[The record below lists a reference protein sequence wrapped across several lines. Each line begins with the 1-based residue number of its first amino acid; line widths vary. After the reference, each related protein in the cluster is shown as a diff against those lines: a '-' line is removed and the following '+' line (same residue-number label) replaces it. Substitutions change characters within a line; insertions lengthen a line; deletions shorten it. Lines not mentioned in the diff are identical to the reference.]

1 MSDDSLLKIEN
12 LKVHFDTLEG
22 PVEALHDVS
31 LEVKKGQIMGVV
43 GESGCGKSVTSLTSI
58 GLATCIVDEG
68 SIKYDGKEMIFRE
81 TITPGKN
88 LAVTFTSFL
97 TYVGVLIC
105 LPVGFIFMMPFMG
118 DPLFGFSIMMIG
130 LTMVLFSMGIKY
142 FIHSDRRE
150 HDKFMRF
157 IRGNEISMI
166 FQEPMTALNPLYTV
180 EKQIFEVMKTHSR
193 LSKSSLSQSSRLFS
207 SLKSP
212 FRFVRNWV
220 LSDKFSSI
228 FFSILLLTYLLVSCM
243 GPNLISSWG
252 TRLAVIFY
260 ASAEVTVNCTN
271 HTDTLISYSFLLI
284 PLGAIKNSITHTWPK
299 PINIAAIKEDLM
311 IHISKFLSSIPLVFV
326 AFTLSLVVYPDLY
339 TSFDYLDPTLLEGI
353 GKINLTILILAFM
366 AVLSIVEFFRFDENH
381 MSSIIRSI
389 PFTFTLS
396 LIYAIL
402 LWTPNQVVG
411 TVIALIMVV
420 AIPSMVLIDFLQLDP
435 AHRSQVIKILEDVR
449 IPNPSAVITMYPHEL
464 SGGMRQ
470 RVMIAMMMSCEP
482 KLLIADEP
490 TTALDVTIQAQI
502 LHLMRDLRDR
512 KGTSIML
519 ITHDLGV
526 IAELCDSVSVMY
538 AGSVVETGTI
548 EDILAN
554 PRMPYTIGLL
564 HSIPKIVHSDNRSGR
579 TNLPIIP
586 GQVPDPNTHFDGC
599 RFHPRCPFAD
609 DLCRSTRPDMIE
621 VSKGHFASCHYTE
634 LTINSKDVESSFDIF
649 SKEFEGVGGE
659 VIVR

>member
-1 MSDDSLLKIEN
+1 MSENSLLKIQN

-22 PVEALHDVS
+22 PVEALHDVN

-68 SIKYDGKEMIFRE
+68 SIKYDGKEMIFHE
-81 TITPGKN
+81 SDKN
-88 LAVTFTSFL
+88 NSLVFL
-97 TYVGVLIC
+97 SNILPYIAVLIFF
-105 LPVGFIFMMPFMG
+105 PVGFVYLMPFMN
-118 DPLFGFSIMMIG
+118 DPLLGFQIIMLGFGLIIISLI
-130 LTMVLFSMGIKY
+130 IKY
-142 FIHSDRRE
+142 FIYSDLRE
-150 HDKFMRF
+150 HEKFMRF

-180 EKQIFEVMKTHSR
+180 EKQIYEVMKTHNRLVDSR
-193 LSKSSLSQSSRLFS
+193 LSQYDRIFS

-212 FRFVRNWV
+212 FRFMYNWI
-220 LSDKFSSI
+220 LSDRFSSI
-228 FFSILLLTYLLVSCM
+228 FFSILLLTYLITSCM

-252 TRLAVIFY
+252 TRFAVIFY
-260 ASAEVTVNCTN
+260 ASAEVSISCTN
-271 HTDTLISYSFLLI
+271 YTDELISYCFLLI
-284 PLGAIKNSITHTWPK
+284 PFGILRASIKSSMDR
-299 PINIAAIKEDLM
+299 KEDFRKMLV
-311 IHISKFLSSIPLVFV
+311 SIPYVSV
-326 AFTLSLVVYPDLY
+326 I
-339 TSFDYLDPTLLEGI
+339 LL
-353 GKINLTILILAFM
+353 LILWYDSSLFLGDLWHEELEISDNNWVHSAFM
-366 AVLSIVEFFRFDENH
+366 IAFYSPIISSLFVDFSRLEEVHRFL
-381 MSSIIRSI
+381 IIRSI
-389 PFTFTLS
+389 PFTFTLA
-396 LIYAIL
+396 LTYAIL

-411 TVIALIMVV
+411 TIVALVMVIS
-420 AIPSMVLIDFLQLDP
+420 IPGMILIDYLQLDP
-435 AHRSQVIKILEDVR
+435 AHRGQVVKILEDVQ
-449 IPNPSAVITMYPHEL
+449 IPNPGAVITMYPHEL

-564 HSIPKIVHSDNRSGR
+564 HSIPKIVHSDEREGR
-579 TNLPIIP
+579 TSLPIIP

-609 DLCRSTRPDMIE
+609 DLCRSIRPEMIE
-621 VSKGHFASCHYTE
+621 VSEGHYAACHHTD
-634 LTINSKDVESSFDIF
+634 LTIISKDVESSFDIF